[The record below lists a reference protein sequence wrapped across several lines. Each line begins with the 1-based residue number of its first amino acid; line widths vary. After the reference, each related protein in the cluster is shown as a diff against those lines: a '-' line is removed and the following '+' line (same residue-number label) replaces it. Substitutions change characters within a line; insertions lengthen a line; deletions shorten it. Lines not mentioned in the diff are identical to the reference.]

1 MTEEAETT
9 LKNYDWMVR
18 NQGLD
23 YVELDWDSHTLMWD
37 DGGSDIDD
45 LCRPGFTPATDSS

>member
-1 MTEEAETT
+1 VTEEAETT